1 MKAESITF
9 EKLQRDKR
17 EARAEDARRL
27 QMRVVTPV
35 QLEVENSLIPMETK
49 VSVLRFSETVE
60 RYYGR

>member
-1 MKAESITF
+1 MKAETITF

-27 QMRVVTPV
+27 QMQVVTPV